1 MQCCQVKGCKVQ
13 TRLPA
18 GLHTR
23 NGELTLL
30 ALVPILILIVTHGYV
45 QLKPAE
51 TASHIVGSL
60 LFHQSISV
68 LILGLRKLRRENQGI
83 ETALVDE
90 DGSLSS
96 TRGDH
101 FVHPFIFIVNMVKQS
116 LTSVAVP

>member
-18 GLHTR
+18 GLHTQQ
-23 NGELTLL
+23 GQL
-30 ALVPILILIVTHGYV
+30 ATFALKAVLVGVFAHGYV

-51 TASHIVGSL
+51 TASHVVGSL

-68 LILGLRKLRRENQGI
+68 LILSLRKLRREHQRV
-83 ETALVDE
+83 ESALVDE

-96 TRGDH
+96 IRGDH
-101 FVHPFIFIVNMVKQS
+101 FVHPFVFIVNMVKQS
-116 LTSVAVP
+116 LTTVAVP